1 MSEKY
6 FSAKKITGLA
16 VLLALVIVLQA
27 LGGYFKI
34 GGTSLS
40 FVLVPI
46 VLGSILYGPLAGAIL
61 GFAFGVV
68 VWIYGLTGADGFT
81 AILLADHPIWTTV
94 LCLGKGTAAGAA
106 AGWTFRL
113 LSKKNAY
120 VGTFAAAVVTP
131 VVNTGLFILG
141 ALVMSGTLKA
151 NFVDGT
157 SVIYFLV
164 VVCAGINF
172 LVELA
177 INLVCSPAVYTVIRV
192 VSKGKIK

>member
-1 MSEKY
+1 M
-6 FSAKKITGLA
+6 
-16 VLLALVIVLQA
+16 
-27 LGGYFKI
+27 
-34 GGTSLS
+34 
-40 FVLVPI
+40 
-46 VLGSILYGPLAGAIL
+46 
-61 GFAFGVV
+61 
-68 VWIYGLTGADGFT
+68 
-81 AILLADHPIWTTV
+81 

-113 LSKKNAY
+113 VSKKNAY